1 MQLGI
6 VEEVPAAEDV
16 IGEVHYLPHHP
27 VIRHDKQTTKVR
39 VVYDASSKVGS
50 HPSLNECLHTGPP
63 MLEHIPDI
71 LIRFRINK
79 VAITADI
86 EKAFLMVG
94 VGKED
99 RDALRFMWLKDV
111 HSEQPE
117 VVALRFAR
125 VVFGVTA
132 SPFLLNATI
141 LHHLSNYQERDAEFV
156 QKLLKSL
163 YVDDVTGGGGSDE
176 EAHEFYVK
184 ARTRLAEGGF
194 NLRKFMSNSK
204 QLQSNV
210 TYPDATYP
218 STSNIRQWGVL
229 NNFDSLTYKT

>member
-1 MQLGI
+1 M
-6 VEEVPAAEDV
+6 EEVPAAEDV

-27 VIRHDKQTTKVR
+27 VIRYDMQTTKVR

-50 HPSLNECLHTGPP
+50 HPSLNDCLHTGPP

-71 LIRFRINK
+71 LIRFRVNK

-94 VGKED
+94 IGKED
-99 RDALRFMWLKDV
+99 RDALRFLWLQDV
-111 HSEQPE
+111 HGEQPE
-117 VVALRFAR
+117 VVALIFAR

-141 LHHLSNYQERDAEFV
+141 LHHMSNYQERDAEFV

-184 ARTRLAEGGF
+184 ART
-194 NLRKFMSNSK
+194 
-204 QLQSNV
+204 
-210 TYPDATYP
+210 
-218 STSNIRQWGVL
+218 
-229 NNFDSLTYKT
+229 

>member
-50 HPSLNECLHTGPP
+50 HPSLNDCLHTGPP

-94 VGKED
+94 ISKED
-99 RDALRFMWLKDV
+99 RDALRFLWLKDV

-156 QKLLKSL
+156 QKLLK
-163 YVDDVTGGGGSDE
+163 
-176 EAHEFYVK
+176 
-184 ARTRLAEGGF
+184 
-194 NLRKFMSNSK
+194 
-204 QLQSNV
+204 
-210 TYPDATYP
+210 
-218 STSNIRQWGVL
+218 
-229 NNFDSLTYKT
+229 